1 MVRIQ
6 SPVLNVH
13 ASKEKVHRFL
23 LTFSNYE
30 LLLPQ
35 EQVSDFKCLE
45 NGFSFKAAG
54 NFLLEL
60 SLESQ
65 TENALH
71 FVGSKQNPFP
81 FELSI
86 QIQEELD
93 STKGSIEI
101 KADVNMMMK
110 MLLEKPLQKLL
121 QQMTNNLEQQLQLL
135 DVKE

>member
-13 ASKEKVHRFL
+13 ASQDKVQRFL
-23 LTFSNYE
+23 STFANYE
-30 LLLPQ
+30 LLLPK
-35 EQVSDFKCLE
+35 EQVSDFQCLE

-54 NFLLEL
+54 NFLLAL
-60 SLESQ
+60 SLESH
-65 TENALH
+65 TDHSFH
-71 FVGSKQNPFP
+71 FKGSPQNPFP
-81 FELSI
+81 FELTI
-86 QIQEELD
+86 QLQEAQGI
-93 STKGSIEI
+93 TNGSIEI